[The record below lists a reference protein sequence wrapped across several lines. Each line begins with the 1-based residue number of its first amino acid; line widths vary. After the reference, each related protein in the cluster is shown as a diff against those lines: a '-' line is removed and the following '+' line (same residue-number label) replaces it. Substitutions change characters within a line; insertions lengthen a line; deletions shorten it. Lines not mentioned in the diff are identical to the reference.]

1 MTVEVAQK
9 IAALPLDEPNRSFD
23 HPWQAQAFAMIVE
36 MHKGGMFT
44 WPEWVELFS
53 TVIKANP
60 ALKGESSND
69 TYYRQWMIALEKMVG
84 KVADLGKDTVDERV
98 SEWRQ
103 AYLNTP
109 HGQPIVL
116 SNATCPPAYDHHQH
130 TSTHAPVAISPAINV
145 PA

>member
-1 MTVEVAQK
+1 MTDQVAQE
-9 IAALPLDEPNRSFD
+9 IAALPLHEPNRSFD

-44 WPEWVELFS
+44 WPEWVEMFS

-60 ALKGESSND
+60 AREGETSND

-84 KVADLGKDTVDERV
+84 RVAKIATEAVDERV
-98 SEWRQ
+98 GEWRQ

-116 SNATCPPAYDHHQH
+116 SNAACPPAHDHH
-130 TSTHAPVAISPAINV
+130 HAPLHTPIAISASIQV